1 MRSSMKRMD
10 GSGEG
15 SGENTGGGWRR
26 GSVRRS
32 DSSRGSNLNEDG
44 SSAHEMVRVFEVQLL
59 AQRVSLLHDGH
70 ERKLIGRHVFGCPH
84 TYTYYDMRG
93 GCLI

>member
-1 MRSSMKRMD
+1 MKRMD
-10 GSGEG
+10 GAGEG
-15 SGENTGGGWRR
+15 SGESTGGGWRR
-26 GSVRRS
+26 GSVRRN

-44 SSAHEMVRVFEVQLL
+44 SSGREMVPFEVPLL

-84 TYTYYDMRG
+84 TYTYDDMKG